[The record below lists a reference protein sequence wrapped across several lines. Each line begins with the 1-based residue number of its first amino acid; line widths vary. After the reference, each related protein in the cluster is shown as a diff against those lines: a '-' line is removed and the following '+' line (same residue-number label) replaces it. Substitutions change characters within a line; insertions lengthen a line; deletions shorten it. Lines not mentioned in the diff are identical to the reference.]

1 MLGQQ
6 SQPNEQNEDGRTPH
20 VPITA
25 MLPIRLRT
33 ACIRQH
39 SSRMVAVKRDYYEVL
54 GVPRDADEHTI
65 ERAFQDRARE
75 YHPDVV
81 DDHEADERFR
91 ELTEAYSVLASPE
104 TRNIYDSRGYR
115 GWGDPA
121 FEEALAAAG
130 VEAPRRGENVHL
142 DLELRDFEAR
152 DGTRRLVRYPVA
164 VRCRACMGHGSVHV
178 ADPESDL
185 LDPCLRCDGRG
196 VVETEQQVRL
206 RIPAGLQDEAQLR
219 VRGEGNDAGAGS
231 VPGDLLVHVHILPSP
246 KDPPFIRYAA
256 FALLALAVVTLIVYL
271 VR

>member
-1 MLGQQ
+1 M
-6 SQPNEQNEDGRTPH
+6 
-20 VPITA
+20 
-25 MLPIRLRT
+25 
-33 ACIRQH
+33 
-39 SSRMVAVKRDYYEVL
+39 AVVKQDYYEVL
-54 GVPRDADEHTI
+54 GIQRDADTQTI
-65 ERAFQDRARE
+65 ERAFHDLARE
-75 YHPDVV
+75 CHPDVA

-104 TRNIYDSRGYR
+104 TRNVYDSRGYR
-115 GWGDPA
+115 GRGDPA
-121 FEEALAAAG
+121 FEEALADAG

-142 DLELRDFEAR
+142 DLELRDFESR
-152 DGTRRLVRYPVA
+152 VGTRRLVRYPVD

-178 ADPESDL
+178 PDPESDL

-246 KDPPFIRYAA
+246 KDPRVIRYVA
-256 FALLALAVVTLIVYL
+256 FVLLVLAVATLIVYL